1 MGCLQQCFC
10 LHDVHESLFKFGKY
24 TIIWDLK
31 RICAMFIQ
39 LKCRNQLLWRV
50 TWQTI
55 NRFPILPLKIPHDKN
70 ENSFVCQHYTSMP
83 QHTNWMPFS
92 WCAHPFILFTTLC
105 ETHTTYTLVFIASY
119 VGKGEGGRGKV
130 FLRIPPPLAINLTWL
145 SVYIYCLCW
154 YYLFI
159 SVFRGWWLLWFHWPF
174 LIFRCLHYRIEW
186 YLEFSKLLINR
197 STSFRRLLYES
208 ISHRKVNFFLGK
220 EWQIF

>member
-130 FLRIPPPLAINLTWL
+130 FLRIPPPPRYKFNL
-145 SVYIYCLCW
+145 VK
-154 YYLFI
+154 
-159 SVFRGWWLLWFHWPF
+159 
-174 LIFRCLHYRIEW
+174 CLH
-186 YLEFSKLLINR
+186 LLFVLVL
-197 STSFRRLLYES
+197 SFHFCIQRMMIVVVPLT
-208 ISHRKVNFFLGK
+208 ISY
-220 EWQIF
+220 I